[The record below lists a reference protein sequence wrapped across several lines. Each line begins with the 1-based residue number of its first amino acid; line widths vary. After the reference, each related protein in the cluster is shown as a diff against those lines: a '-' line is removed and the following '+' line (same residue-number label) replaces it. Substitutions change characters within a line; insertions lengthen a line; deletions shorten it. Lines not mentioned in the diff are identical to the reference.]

1 MNTPETTGNRSQHVT
16 LGCGTLILIGFVVM
30 FFSRPGMR
38 DLEWEV
44 HHLRS
49 EVGELKKS
57 IEAQSTE
64 IKALRDNLDRGRGN
78 E

>member
-1 MNTPETTGNRSQHVT
+1 MDTPAATGNRSQNVT
-16 LGCGTLILIGFVVM
+16 LGCGTLILIGLIVM

-38 DLEWEV
+38 DLEREV
-44 HHLRS
+44 HGLRS
-49 EVGELKKS
+49 EVSELKKS

-64 IKALRDNLDRGRGN
+64 IKALRDKLEKGRGN